1 MSAMQR
7 MAPARS
13 DGGLFRRR
21 LTSRSDVKRTQ
32 CAGRSQNDNSRRPR
46 MSAMQRMAPARSD
59 GCLFRRRLTSRSD
72 VKRTPCAC
80 RSQNRQLMR
89 GGRA

>member
-1 MSAMQR
+1 MSATHGSG
-7 MAPARS
+7 MARARS
-13 DGGLFRRR
+13 D
-21 LTSRSDVKRTQ
+21 Q
-32 CAGRSQNDNSRRPR
+32 
-46 MSAMQRMAPARSD
+46 
-59 GCLFRRRLTSRSD
+59 CLFRRRLISRSD